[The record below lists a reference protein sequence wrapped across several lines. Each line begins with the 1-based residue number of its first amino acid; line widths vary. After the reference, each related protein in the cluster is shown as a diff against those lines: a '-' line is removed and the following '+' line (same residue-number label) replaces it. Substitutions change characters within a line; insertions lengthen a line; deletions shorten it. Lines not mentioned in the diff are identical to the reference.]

1 MAPHKKQLQKNGKI
15 ISYFFCNFFC
25 NLYICILNNK
35 LCSYF
40 LHRRESNGYNAHS
53 QSPGRNALTLV
64 KFAAEIMRTL
74 DQTNLKEFNMAK
86 EPDFRLRLTLHLRI
100 FVFISNLAGFYACS
114 NKLLKVRNLWVGTD
128 I

>member
-1 MAPHKKQLQKNGKI
+1 MAPHKNKCKKTSNGKI
-15 ISYFFCNFFC
+15 ISHLFCNFFC
-25 NLYICILNNK
+25 NLYICIINDK
-35 LCSYF
+35 FCSCF

-86 EPDFRLRLTLHLRI
+86 EPDFRLRLTL
-100 FVFISNLAGFYACS
+100 
-114 NKLLKVRNLWVGTD
+114 
-128 I
+128 